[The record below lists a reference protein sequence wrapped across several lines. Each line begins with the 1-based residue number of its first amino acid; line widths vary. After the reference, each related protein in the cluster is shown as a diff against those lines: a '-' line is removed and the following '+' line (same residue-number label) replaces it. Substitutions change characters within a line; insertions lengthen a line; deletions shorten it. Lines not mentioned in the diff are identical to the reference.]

1 MEYQKKPLEITLL
14 FTPGC
19 ASREPTERR
28 VREFITRRRLPA
40 HVKVVLVEDAE
51 QARAL
56 RFPGSPTVRINGRD
70 LEPEADRAIQFGLG

>member
-1 MEYQKKPLEITLL
+1 MESRNRPLGITLL

-19 ASREPTERR
+19 AGREPTERR
-28 VREFITRRRLPA
+28 VRDILARRRLSA
-40 HVKVVLVEDAE
+40 HVKVVLVENAE

-70 LEPEADRAIQFGLG
+70 LEPEADRAFQFGLG